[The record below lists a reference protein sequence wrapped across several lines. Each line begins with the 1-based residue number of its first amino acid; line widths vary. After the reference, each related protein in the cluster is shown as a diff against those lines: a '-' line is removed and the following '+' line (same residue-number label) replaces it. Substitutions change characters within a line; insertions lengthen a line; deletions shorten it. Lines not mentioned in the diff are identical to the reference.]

1 MMIGQPEPSWSLP
14 YIASALIEQEILR
27 APSSGGNVRGA
38 GSGAELAHATSI
50 LDANADHAQSHHP
63 GRDIAQEWNSG
74 KGADIPRDGQ
84 GRLLLSPK
92 RRCDHSL
99 LDLCLKG
106 LNNPYRPFAFALN
119 GAKLVGQNVA
129 IEQGLGEHVR
139 RHDGVLN
146 RIVDSDAADGRHR
159 VRRVADQQ

>member
-1 MMIGQPEPSWSLP
+1 MRILRTLPPESSTVVFKGCLFPNLASEIDGPHAMMIGQPEPSWSLP

-106 LNNPYRPFAFALN
+106 
-119 GAKLVGQNVA
+119 
-129 IEQGLGEHVR
+129 
-139 RHDGVLN
+139 
-146 RIVDSDAADGRHR
+146 
-159 VRRVADQQ
+159 